1 MILVA
6 SPSASKGRA
15 SVFSETR
22 PEPITDVPCRKPTDG
37 LVKKNLT
44 VSGSTISLPL

>member
-6 SPSASKGRA
+6 SPSASKGSARVL
-15 SVFSETR
+15 SDTR

-37 LVKKNLT
+37 LVKKNFT
-44 VSGSTISLPL
+44 VSGSTTSLPL